1 MFMRLSLI
9 IAPFFFLTFPVIASA
24 QVQFTEVMYDLE
36 SGSDAG
42 REWIE
47 IYNAGSSPVDVS
59 GYRLYE
65 GTTNHTLSVFQ
76 GNGTL
81 PAGGVAIIVDNPT
94 KFLADVPNFSGTILD
109 SSFSLSNTGESL
121 VLKDSALLVIDQLTY
136 SSDMGANGD
145 GKTLQK
151 SGASWI
157 AALSTPGSFSAGTN
171 SSSLS
176 GSFGGSSSSTTETS
190 NPSSVSSEG
199 SVSSATASSSQTAA
213 GPAPSSSSK
222 WPTKPQIYA
231 DAGSDKRVTVGTP
244 TEFRGEA
251 LGIDK
256 KPLENARYL
265 WNFGDGGSA
274 EGQHVLHEYRY
285 PGSYIATLD
294 ASAGEFSNSDKL
306 VVTVIA
312 ADLALHS
319 GADAWG
325 GYIEIENRGGE
336 ETDLSYWQLVSSG
349 KIFTFPKGTFLLAKK
364 NVRFSESVTKLP
376 AGHAAELHYPNG
388 TLAFLSSDNSYAL
401 SVPASVAAPVVSVSR
416 STAAPASQQ
425 ISQTPAAREE
435 PSSAV
440 VAVGAASLPLEA
452 SSTLSSHLG
461 EYKWFYFL
469 GALLGSTLFVLFW
482 LGRSSGSGIE
492 IIEDPS

>member
-1 MFMRLSLI
+1 MRVSLI
-9 IAPFFFLTFPVIASA
+9 ITLPFLAAFPFIASA
-24 QVQFTEVMYDLE
+24 EVQFTEVMYDLE
-36 SGSDAG
+36 SGSDTG

-47 IYNAGSSPVDVS
+47 IYNAGNSPVDVS
-59 GYRLYE
+59 GYRLHE

-81 PAGGVAIIVDNPT
+81 PAGGTAIIADNPA
-94 KFLADVPNFSGTILD
+94 KFLIDVPNFSGTILD

-121 VLKDSALLVIDQLTY
+121 ALKDSVLLDIDQLTY

-145 GKTLQK
+145 GKTLQR
-151 SGASWI
+151 SGTSWV
-157 AALSTPGSFSAGTN
+157 AALPTPGSFSLATN
-171 SSSLS
+171 SSSG
-176 GSFGGSSSSTTETS
+176 GSSGGSSSATSEASNSSST
-190 NPSSVSSEG
+190 SSGEESA
-199 SVSSATASSSQTAA
+199 SSATASSSQTVA
-213 GPAPSSSSK
+213 GSASGSSSK

-294 ASAGEFSNSDKL
+294 VSAGEFSNSDKL
-306 VVTVIA
+306 MVTVVA
-312 ADLALHS
+312 ADLALYS
-319 GADAWG
+319 GADALG

-349 KIFTFPKGTFLLAKK
+349 KIFTLPKDTFLLAKK
-364 NVRFSESVTKLP
+364 SVRFSESVTRLTASP
-376 AGHAAELHYPNG
+376 VAELHYPNG
-388 TLAFLSSDNSYAL
+388 TLALLSSHSSSAV
-401 SVPASVAAPVVSVSR
+401 SVQSAVAAPVVPVNR
-416 STAAPASQQ
+416 STVVSASPQ
-425 ISQTPAAREE
+425 ISQTPVVQEE
-435 PSSAV
+435 TSSV
-440 VAVGAASLPLEA
+440 VAAVAAAPLSLKA
-452 SSTLSSHLG
+452 SSTLFSHFG
-461 EYKWFYFL
+461 EYKWFYLL
-469 GALLGSTLFVLFW
+469 GVLLGSTLVVLFW
-482 LGRSSGSGIE
+482 LGRPSGSGIE
-492 IIEDPS
+492 IIEDPY